1 MTRNEIAALVDSV
14 GVPAVYHQFTKE
26 TAQPAPFICFYTE
39 EVSSFYADG
48 VVYARVE
55 TLIIELYTSE
65 KDFALEDKLEGILTA
80 ADMAYHKDED
90 YIGDEELYMTTYT
103 TEVFLDA

>member
-26 TAQPAPFICFYTE
+26 TAQAAPFICFYTE
-39 EVSSFYADG
+39 EVSGFIADG
-48 VVYARVE
+48 IVYVRIEA
-55 TLIIELYTSE
+55 LIIELYTKE

-103 TEVFLDA
+103 MEVFIDA